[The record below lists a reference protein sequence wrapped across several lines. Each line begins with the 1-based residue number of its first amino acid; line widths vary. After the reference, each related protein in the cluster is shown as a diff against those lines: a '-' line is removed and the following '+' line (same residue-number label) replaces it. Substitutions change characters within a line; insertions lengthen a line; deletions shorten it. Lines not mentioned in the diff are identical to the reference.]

1 MTIYQIHKYS
11 GEYEDYR
18 DCIVGSYLHKEKA
31 IAKMEEFQC
40 IETERQEKA
49 KRCSRCPIEDADVIS
64 DCFGVVVGCCVEY
77 CSDAKITEDRFG
89 YDCENYC
96 FGWDEATY
104 EIKEV
109 EVIE

>member
-1 MTIYQIHKYS
+1 MTIYQIHEYS

-18 DCIVGSYLHKEKA
+18 DIIVGSYLHKEKA
-31 IAKMEEFQC
+31 ILKTDVVRR
-40 IETERQEKA
+40 IEAYKQMKANHCSLCPILDSDVTTDDFDVVA
-49 KRCSRCPIEDADVIS
+49 KRCSM
-64 DCFGVVVGCCVEY
+64 Y
-77 CSDAKITEDRFG
+77 CRAAKITKDRFG

-109 EVIE
+109 EVEE